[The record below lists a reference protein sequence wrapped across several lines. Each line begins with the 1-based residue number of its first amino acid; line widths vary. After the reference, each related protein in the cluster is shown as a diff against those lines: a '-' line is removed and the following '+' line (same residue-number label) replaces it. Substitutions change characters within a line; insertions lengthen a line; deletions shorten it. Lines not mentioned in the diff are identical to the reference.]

1 MLYPLFQWHGV
12 GNGMLMAIIATYHI
26 LPSHLATGAFWI
38 TYFMERKAYQE
49 NDMDML
55 EFLKKYSLLVLIF
68 CFVTGSLSGA
78 GIWYAAT
85 IISPRAISGLI
96 HNYVWGWATEWV
108 FFLIEIVTIYTYYYT
123 FEKISPKAH
132 MRIGLIYA
140 MSAWLSMVII
150 TGILAFMLTPGKWSQ
165 TGGFFDGFF
174 NPSYWPQ
181 LFVRTSFMFVVG
193 GAYAAIVASFIKNP
207 HVKEKAM
214 KVAAKWG
221 IGGLVVG
228 GLFTIWYFAKIPATS
243 RGIVFNDLGFTQT
256 LFKVAIVAGVLLF
269 VYFAVWGFK
278 KGRTAGPIPAII
290 AMLILFVGI
299 CAGETIREMAR
310 RPYLIPNYMLSNQMI
325 DHDMKAKGIK
335 SEVEKFNKEGVLKYY
350 YFAPDS
356 VKKIDAS
363 NFMAAGRILTKL
375 QCISC
380 HTVEK
385 SGFLSIPKLM
395 VKFGASSPED
405 VYDFLDALGDYS
417 YMPPFVGTEIE
428 KRATAA
434 YIASLVNPDKKADPA
449 WVLGTK

>member
-1 MLYPLFQWHGV
+1 MAWGWQWDAEAV
-12 GNGMLMAIIATYHI
+12 IATYHI
-26 LPSHLATGAFWI
+26 LPSHLAVGAFWI

-68 CFVTGSLSGA
+68 CFVTGSLTGA

-85 IISPRAISGLI
+85 IISPRVISGLI

-123 FEKISPKAH
+123 FKKISPKAH

-140 MSAWLSMVII
+140 ISAWLSMVII
-150 TGILAFMLTPGKWSQ
+150 TGILGFMLTPGKWSQ

-181 LFVRTSFMFVVG
+181 LFVRTAFMFVVG
-193 GAYAAIVASFIKNP
+193 GTYAAIVASFIKNP

-221 IGGLVVG
+221 MGGLVIG
-228 GLFTIWYFAKIPATS
+228 GLFTIWYFFKIPGQS
-243 RGIVFNDLGFTQT
+243 RAIIFNDLTFTQT
-256 LFKVAIVAGVLLF
+256 MFKIAIVSGVLLF
-269 VYFAVWGFK
+269 VYFVIWCLK
-278 KGRTAGPIPAII
+278 RSRTAIPIIAII

-335 SEVEKFNKEGVLKYY
+335 SEVAKFDREGVLKNY
-350 YFAPDS
+350 YFAPNS
-356 VKKIDAS
+356 VKKIDQT
-363 NFMAAGRILTKL
+363 NYMAAGRILTKL
-375 QCISC
+375 ECISC
-380 HTVEK
+380 HTVARD
-385 SGFLSIPKLM
+385 GFFSIPKLM
-395 VKFGASSPED
+395 VKFGATSPED
-405 VYDFLDALGDYS
+405 ICDFLDSLGVYD
-417 YMPPFVGTEIE
+417 YMPPFVGTETE
-428 KRATAA
+428 KRTMAA
-434 YIASLVNPDKKADPA
+434 YIASLVNPDMKADPA
-449 WVLGTK
+449 WVLGSK